1 MTDSSRLSED
11 HSVNSGVRLRAES
24 AGPGAWLASL
34 ALDYLEA
41 ARRRPGAALL
51 PIVLSGLLG
60 VTLALVIPRQYPASA
75 SFLADGESG
84 RLPLGGALAGLAS
97 QFGVSSSKS
106 DSPLFY
112 AELLTN
118 RMILLN
124 LLTKQYPA
132 SVVHAAEPRS
142 LADVL
147 RVKKVATPAGRE
159 AGLRVLGQRIAARVN
174 PRTAVVDFTVEAE
187 TPELAVAIAEDLL
200 VAVDSFNILS
210 RQTRAA
216 AQRKFFAGRVDETA
230 ADVRAAEDDLRR
242 FLLSNR
248 VYQSSPSL
256 QLEQDRLLRNV
267 VLRQT
272 LYTALRQQLDQ
283 ASLDAVRNTPTIVVL
298 VGPLLIAKASFPK
311 RRLIVAI
318 FLMLGMLVAGLW
330 LRIAERRA
338 FRHAGD
344 FVSWDDNF
352 ARGSELL
359 RRKSV

>member
-1 MTDSSRLSED
+1 MTESSGGNDRLSTPLRER
-11 HSVNSGVRLRAES
+11 HRTEGIGVA
-24 AGPGAWLASL
+24 AWLCSK

-41 ARRRPGAALL
+41 ARRRPAAAIL
-51 PIVLSGLLG
+51 PVVLSAVLG
-60 VTLALVIPRQYPASA
+60 VAVAMVIPRRYPASA
-75 SFLADGESG
+75 SFFADGDYG

-118 RMILLN
+118 RMILLD

-132 SVVHAAEPRS
+132 TVVHAAEPRS

-147 RVKKVATPAGRE
+147 RVKKFSTPAGRE
-159 AGLRVLGQRIAARVN
+159 AGLRLLGQRIAARVN

-187 TPELAVAIAEDLL
+187 TPELAVAVAQDLL

-216 AQRKFFAGRVDETA
+216 AQRKFFAGRVEETA
-230 ADVRAAEDDLRR
+230 ADLRAAEDDLRR

-256 QLEQDRLLRNV
+256 QLEQDRLQRNV

-283 ASLDAVRNTPTIVVL
+283 ASLDAVRNTPTIVIL
-298 VGPLLIAKASFPK
+298 IRPLLITRASFPK

-318 FLMLGMLVAGLW
+318 SLVLGALVAGLW
-330 LRIAERRA
+330 LRIAERRT

-344 FVSWDDNF
+344 FASWDDNV
-352 ARGSELL
+352 ARVSGLL
-359 RRKSV
+359 RRKRA